1 MKRSLAYSFIATVL
15 LIWVTGAQSQNTG
28 ASTGQ
33 QQSATTKNTAKEK
46 TPPPPPAS
54 PIRVEGDRKPFTR
67 EVTIPTATTG
77 TATQQK

>member
-15 LIWVTGAQSQNTG
+15 LTWATAAQSQNTG
-28 ASTGQ
+28 TPTGQ
-33 QQSATTKNTAKEK
+33 QQSASTKNTAKEK

-54 PIRVEGDRKPFTR
+54 TVRVEGDRKPFSK
-67 EVTIPTATTG
+67 EVTIPPAATG